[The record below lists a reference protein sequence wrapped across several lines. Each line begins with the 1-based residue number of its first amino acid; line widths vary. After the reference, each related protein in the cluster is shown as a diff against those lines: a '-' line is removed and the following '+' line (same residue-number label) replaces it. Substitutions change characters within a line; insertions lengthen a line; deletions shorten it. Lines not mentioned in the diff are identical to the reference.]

1 MEKGRRGWKDHSS
14 SRATLFIDFLTK
26 RSEPFTL
33 FAPPGQLQWRIQGR
47 LSGGPV
53 PLFFDQNEARR
64 AEKKFFGHCPPP
76 PLSQGLDDRPD
87 DRPDSSLCIPG
98 SFTWSSIKRGTRKSH
113 YASRRT
119 ILDSVHFNRHTV

>member
-47 LSGGPV
+47 GPGGHYVVHYVYPV
-53 PLFFDQNEARR
+53 RLP
-64 AEKKFFGHCPPP
+64 
-76 PLSQGLDDRPD
+76 GL
-87 DRPDSSLCIPG
+87 
-98 SFTWSSIKRGTRKSH
+98 
-113 YASRRT
+113 
-119 ILDSVHFNRHTV
+119 V